1 MGEFLE
7 LAGKLFSAYNGVKA
21 AGDLYK
27 RTTSNGNQENDDH
40 NVDDNSN
47 NNDFGNG
54 NNDFDW

>member
-27 RTTSNGNQENDDH
+27 RATSNGNKESDDNNGDEN
-40 NVDDNSN
+40 NSN
-47 NNDFGNG
+47 NGFDND
-54 NNDFDW
+54 NDFDW